1 LSIFY
6 LTNIGLDWINMGA
19 KSYGCVMSIY
29 HEQCLES
36 IITAEA
42 AVKTLSMA
50 VWEIYK
56 ATYKIQYSK

>member
-1 LSIFY
+1 
-6 LTNIGLDWINMGA
+6 MGA

-36 IITAEA
+36 NTTVEA
-42 AVKTLSMA
+42 AVKTLSIA

>member
-1 LSIFY
+1 
-6 LTNIGLDWINMGA
+6 MGA

-36 IITAEA
+36 NTTVEA
-42 AVKTLSMA
+42 AVKILSIA